1 MYSGRMGTRP
11 GFQARVRSL
20 LRDQLLDAATEIT
33 CDRGW
38 DAVTMSRVADRVG
51 VSRQSVYNE
60 IGSKDVLAE
69 AVIAR
74 ETDRFLDGV
83 SERLAAHPDDI
94 SAGLGAAV
102 EYTLRTAADNPLIK
116 AIVST
121 AHGSTDDLLPL
132 VAIRPEPV
140 LARAVAAI
148 GTQVRTMHPALDLG
162 AGPGGDALGSLVEA
176 VVRLTLSHLVQPTGS
191 VDQAVGQVRWICDAV
206 LPGPHAAGGSAGTPA
221 PR

>member
-1 MYSGRMGTRP
+1 MSTRP
-11 GFQARVRSL
+11 GFHARVRSL

-69 AVIAR
+69 AMIAR

-83 SERLAAHPDDI
+83 SERIAAHPGEI

-116 AIVST
+116 AVVST

-148 GTQVRTMHPALDLG
+148 VAQVRAMHPALGLG
-162 AGPGGDALGSLVEA
+162 AAPGGDALGSLVEA

-206 LPGPHAAGGSAGTPA
+206 LAGPRAASGSAGTPA